1 MSISIGNAGAVQSLA
16 TAEPVR
22 ETPKPQ
28 KPEEAQDRPLKPE
41 ADEYVPAETPKPSG
55 RYWLG
60 KDENSQPKIFFDNP
74 EQTKEARC
82 TGDTSKVDREIEKL
96 KQMQRE
102 LEQQL
107 NSETDETKI
116 KDLEKKLAQVTS
128 KLREKDNDTY
138 RRQHTHFS

>member
-1 MSISIGNAGAVQSLA
+1 MSISIGNAGAVQPLS
-16 TAEPVR
+16 TAETVR
-22 ETPKPQ
+22 ETPKSQ
-28 KPEEAQDRPLKPE
+28 KLEEAQDHPLKPE
-41 ADEYVPAETPKPSG
+41 ADEYVPAETPKASG

-96 KQMQRE
+96 KQTQRE

-107 NSETDETKI
+107 DTETDETKI
-116 KDLEKKLAQVTS
+116 KDLAKKLAQVTS